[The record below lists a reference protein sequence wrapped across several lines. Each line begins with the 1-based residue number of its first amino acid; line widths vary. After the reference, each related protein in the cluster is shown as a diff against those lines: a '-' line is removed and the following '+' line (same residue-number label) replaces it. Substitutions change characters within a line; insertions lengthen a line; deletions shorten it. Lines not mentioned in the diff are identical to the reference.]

1 MASRVLGVYRITYPK
16 YGMSHVKNL
25 ISHDDYETTYKLWNT
40 RKQELESE
48 LAELNKKKHQD
59 RFNELRTEIKQ
70 CKSKIKE
77 LFGDEFF
84 TDQSPL
90 WLSQKSGG
98 AMFLSPWQGGVID
111 VELEKIGA
119 QEK

>member
-1 MASRVLGVYRITYPK
+1 MSKILGVYRITYPK

-25 ISHDDYETTYKLWNT
+25 ISHEDYESTYKMWNG

-48 LAELNKKKHQD
+48 LAELNKKKHAD
-59 RFNELRTEIKQ
+59 RITEIKQ
-70 CKSKIKE
+70 ELRGIKAKLNE
-77 LFGDEFF
+77 MFGAEFF

-98 AMFLSPWQGGVID
+98 VMFLSEWQGGVID
-111 VELEKIGA
+111 VQLEKID
-119 QEK
+119 